1 VPEID
6 SREGVIGKRGRG
18 LDSAARAYR
27 LGDRDARLKESAG
40 TIRAALMGSY
50 RPEHVLALPHAL
62 EIVHRIDS
70 VSRNQARASVFE
82 YIEAL

>member
-6 SREGVIGKRGRG
+6 GREGVIGKRRG

-40 TIRAALMGSY
+40 TICAALMGNY

-62 EIVHRIDS
+62 QPTRSLEIA
-70 VSRNQARASVFE
+70 SRFHQIGAASW
-82 YIEAL
+82 